1 MVVRSTRGADVY
13 RRTEAQSRSPLE
25 LVVMLY
31 DGAIRFVGE
40 ARSAIARND
49 VRARTEATRR
59 ALDIVSEL
67 QNTLNVKEGGDI
79 ARELDRLYLYISSKL
94 LDVTRGDA
102 AAAEEIHKL
111 LCTLRDGFSQ
121 ATTPGAAPAAT
132 R

>member
-1 MVVRSTRGADVY
+1 M
-13 RRTEAQSRSPLE
+13 E

-40 ARSAIARND
+40 ARDAIARKD

-59 ALDIVSEL
+59 ALDIISEL

-79 ARELDRLYLYISSKL
+79 ARELDRLYLYISEKL
-94 LDVTRGDA
+94 IAVTGGDA
-102 AAAEEIHKL
+102 AAAEEIQKL
-111 LCTLRDGFSQ
+111 LGTLRDGFSQ
-121 ATTPGAAPAAT
+121 ATAPGTPAG

>member
-1 MVVRSTRGADVY
+1 
-13 RRTEAQSRSPLE
+13 
-25 LVVMLY
+25 MLY
-31 DGAIRFVGE
+31 DGAIRFIGD
-40 ARSAIARND
+40 ARDAIARND

-67 QNTLNVKEGGDI
+67 QNTLNVEDGGDI
-79 ARELDRLYLYISSKL
+79 ARELDRLYLYISTKL

-102 AAAEEIHKL
+102 TAADEIHKL

-121 ATTPGAAPAAT
+121 AAAPGAPAAS

>member
-1 MVVRSTRGADVY
+1 M
-13 RRTEAQSRSPLE
+13 E

-40 ARSAIARND
+40 ARAAIARND

-67 QNTLNVKEGGDI
+67 QMTLNVKEGGDI
-79 ARELDRLYLYISSKL
+79 ARELDRLYSYMAEKL
-94 LDVTRGDA
+94 LAVTRGDG
-102 AAAEEIHKL
+102 AAAEEIYKL
-111 LCTLRDGFSQ
+111 LGTLREGFSQ
-121 ATTPGAAPAAT
+121 AAAPGNPAA

>member
-1 MVVRSTRGADVY
+1 M
-13 RRTEAQSRSPLE
+13 E

-40 ARSAIARND
+40 ARAAIARGD
-49 VRARTEATRR
+49 VRARTDATRR

-67 QNTLNVKEGGDI
+67 HMTLNVKEGGDI
-79 ARELDRLYLYISSKL
+79 ARELDRLYLYIEEKL
-94 LDVTRGDA
+94 LAVTRGDA

-111 LCTLRDGFSQ
+111 LGTLREGFSC
-121 ATTPGAAPAAT
+121 AAVPGTTAPT

>member
-1 MVVRSTRGADVY
+1 M
-13 RRTEAQSRSPLE
+13 E
-25 LVVMLY
+25 LVIMLY

-49 VRARTEATRR
+49 VRARTDATRR
-59 ALDIVSEL
+59 ALDIVAEL
-67 QNTLNVKEGGDI
+67 QNTLNVEQGGDI
-79 ARELDRLYLYISSKL
+79 ARELDRLYSYISTKL

-111 LCTLRDGFSQ
+111 LSTLRDGFFQ
-121 ATTPGAAPAAT
+121 AATTPPGTPAAT

>member
-1 MVVRSTRGADVY
+1 MVVRSTRGADAY
-13 RRTEAQSRSPLE
+13 RRMEAESRSPME

-40 ARSAIARND
+40 ARAAIARND

-67 QNTLNVKEGGDI
+67 QMTLNVKEGGDI
-79 ARELDRLYLYISSKL
+79 ARELDRLYSYMAEKL
-94 LDVTRGDA
+94 LAVTRGDA
-102 AAAEEIHKL
+102 AAAEEIYKL
-111 LCTLRDGFSQ
+111 LGTLREGFSQ
-121 ATTPGAAPAAT
+121 AAAPGNPAA

>member
-1 MVVRSTRGADVY
+1 MVVRGTRGADAY
-13 RRTEAQSRSPLE
+13 RRMEAESRSPME

-31 DGAIRFVGE
+31 DGAIRFVGD
-40 ARSAIARND
+40 AKNAIARND

-67 QNTLNVKEGGDI
+67 QNTLNVEEGGDI
-79 ARELDRLYLYISSKL
+79 ARELDRLYSYMSTKL

-121 ATTPGAAPAAT
+121 AATSGTPAAT